1 MMMEPLWRETRDKT
15 INQKQLSKCENFFN
29 YWSLSPIDFFKSKT
43 EICVPVLSL
52 HIAFLQALSNL
63 GKTIIYSVFLADDF
77 FVPVHWHSASA
88 SAAGRL
94 GIYPYEEGKLIGERR
109 RRRRRMSGWHGD
121 PILLFLC
128 RIWQHSF
135 AHQKHIL
142 AGKRNTFYL
151 I

>member
-1 MMMEPLWRETRDKT
+1 MVL
-15 INQKQLSKCENFFN
+15 
-29 YWSLSPIDFFKSKT
+29 LSPIDSFEGKT
-43 EICVPVLSL
+43 EICVPVLPL
-52 HIAFLQALSNL
+52 HIALKYALSNL

-121 PILLFLC
+121 PILFLPMSHLATLFC
-128 RIWQHSF
+128 SPKKIFWQ
-135 AHQKHIL
+135 AREIL
-142 AGKRNTFYL
+142 F